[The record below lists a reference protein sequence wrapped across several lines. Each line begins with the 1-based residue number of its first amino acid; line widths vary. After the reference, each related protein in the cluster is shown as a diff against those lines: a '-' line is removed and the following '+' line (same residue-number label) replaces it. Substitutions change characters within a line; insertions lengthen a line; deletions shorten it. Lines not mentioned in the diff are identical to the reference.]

1 MAGWYDDGVAYN
13 RYTNLDGA
21 EWRIIHALASSK
33 SKHAKNLWRMLK
45 YNTSDCLIRD
55 DADVDPT
62 NVNYIANR
70 LALVYVDTGVSD
82 DKKVFMTPYV
92 DDAWVTQSARLDV
105 FVDSIKPTSNINSQV
120 NIGIEIIVH
129 NKINNIDGDASPTDP
144 ESNPSE
150 IRNGESIIPYKSRAT
165 TMLKSV
171 LAELNGVF
179 IDGVGMLQHNMQIN
193 SESKTISKVWN
204 NHAYLGF
211 SVMFS
216 TYING
221 VSTTPGGGW

>member
-1 MAGWYDDGVAYN
+1 MWGSFDDGNAFN

-21 EWRIIHALASSK
+21 EWRIIYALAASK
-33 SKHAKNLWRMLK
+33 TKHAKNLWRMLK

-55 DADVDPT
+55 DSDVDPE
-62 NVNYIANR
+62 NPNYIANR

-82 DKKVFMTPYV
+82 NKKVFLSPYI

-105 FVDSIKPTSNINSQV
+105 FVDSIRPTNNINSQV

-129 NKINNIDGDASPTDP
+129 NKINNIDGDASSTDP
-144 ESNPSE
+144 NSNPSE
-150 IRNGESIIPYKSRAT
+150 LRDGESIIPYKSRAT

-179 IDGVGMLQHNMQIN
+179 IDGVGMLQHNMGIN
-193 SESKTISKVWN
+193 SDSKTTSKVWN
-204 NHAYLGF
+204 NRAYFGF
-211 SVMFS
+211 SVIMT

-221 VSTTPGGGW
+221 VSVNSGDSW